1 MIEGYLQPRGPACR
15 IETERRG
22 PTALIR
28 LFGEFDL
35 ACEDRFEDE
44 LSATLGG
51 PLTSHLILD
60 LCELDFIDSVG
71 LRMLLS
77 LENRSRAED
86 FALVVLCGE
95 GQVREVLRQTGL
107 DGLLP
112 LVDPSGIV
120 PASDSPV

>member
-1 MIEGYLQPRGPACR
+1 MPADFMGLRGPECR

-28 LFGEFDL
+28 LSGEFDL
-35 ACEDRFEDE
+35 SCEDSFDDV
-44 LSATLGG
+44 LSAALRR
-51 PLTSHLILD
+51 PTSQLVLD

-86 FALVVLCGE
+86 FAFVVVCGE
-95 GQVREVLRQTGL
+95 GQVRQVLRQTGL

-112 LVDPSGIV
+112 LVDRSGVV

>member
-1 MIEGYLQPRGPACR
+1 MEDYIHARGPMCR
-15 IETERRG
+15 IESERQG

-28 LFGEFDL
+28 LIGEFDL
-35 ACEDRFEDE
+35 SCEQPFEEKLAHALDVF
-44 LSATLGG
+44 
-51 PLTSHLILD
+51 TSQLVVD
-60 LCELDFIDSVG
+60 LCELSFIDSVG

-86 FALVVLCGE
+86 FAFVVLCGE
-95 GQVREVLRQTGL
+95 GQVREVLKLSGL

-120 PASDSPV
+120 PSSDSPV